1 MNSTILRNAR
11 VVTPDS
17 IIDDGWVEV
26 RGEKIYEVGSGPRP
40 DGVDLGGRLLTP
52 GFVDIHVHGGGGKAF
67 QDASTDAARTAAEFH
82 LRHGT
87 TTLLAGLGT
96 QPLDDLVNSAESLV
110 PLVEEGVL
118 AGIFYE
124 GPFLSDARRG
134 AHNPRLLRMPDIDEM
149 KRLLAAGKDVVR
161 MVTIAPELP
170 GALDLIRSVVDAG
183 VTAAVG
189 HTDASYDECSRA
201 FDAGATVATHLFNG
215 MRPIHHRDPGPVLA
229 AMDDDRVTCEV
240 IADGFHLDDAIIRHV
255 INAVGHARSALITDA
270 IEAAGAGDGVYDHG
284 DMHVTVKDGMA
295 MLSDGSSIAGSTL
308 TMDKALRRSVFSAG
322 VPLHEALLAATA
334 TPASAIGLV
343 DRVGVIAPG
352 RQADLLVLDDS
363 LSVDGV
369 LRRGN
374 WTTELSG

>member
-1 MNSTILRNAR
+1 
-11 VVTPDS
+11 V
-17 IIDDGWVEV
+17 
-26 RGEKIYEVGSGPRP
+26 
-40 DGVDLGGRLLTP
+40 
-52 GFVDIHVHGGGGKAF
+52 
-67 QDASTDAARTAAEFH
+67 
-82 LRHGT
+82 
-87 TTLLAGLGT
+87 
-96 QPLDDLVNSAESLV
+96 
-110 PLVEEGVL
+110 
-118 AGIFYE
+118 
-124 GPFLSDARRG
+124 
-134 AHNPRLLRMPDIDEM
+134 

-374 WTTELSG
+374 WTTELSD